1 MKEQQLRKIM
11 HEILNHKDYGK
22 RNPIDIGGKLGYSPN
37 EILEAM
43 NMPNMEKKEEE
54 KKEYL
59 LLNSG
64 QVVAFDLL
72 KRKASVV
79 KTLDEN
85 VDANI
90 KNGILIWTN
99 AKGRFE
105 SATELYWENFK
116 TGDKGEFPL
125 EKLKKEAPTED
136 FREILNKKFGIGK
149 FYVLSDGVMVDAGFG
164 GIYKINFKGDFYKLN
179 QEIRRMDVVIE
190 TDKKIYIASNYEV
203 WSMKKDLS
211 ETKKICKYSADDNT
225 TVAML
230 ECVENSVFLHVFKEG
245 WNSYYHRYNITEDS
259 MQSLNEYPF
268 LSGKFSSKIAFMS
281 NPEEI
286 VTTENYV
293 AIKNAIYPRTS
304 SSAVWGK
311 NDSMT
316 FLRNTV
322 HIYQDDIILGE
333 IKKMG
338 EKNQPEITMFD
349 LRKSRLP
356 LFFEVRE

>member
-22 RNPIDIGGKLGYSPN
+22 RNPIDIGDELGYSPN

-125 EKLKKEAPTED
+125 EKLEKEIQRYDED
-136 FREILNKKFGIGK
+136 FSIAIGSYD
-149 FYVLSDGVMVDAGFG
+149 FFALSDGVLVELGFRK
-164 GIYKINFKGDFYKLN
+164 IYKIDFKGNFYKVE
-179 QEIRRMDVVIE
+179 QELFGMDVVIE
-190 TDKKIYIASNYEV
+190 TSKKIFIANNYEV

-211 ETKKICKYSADDNT
+211 GVKKICKYSADDNT

-230 ECVENSVFLHVFKEG
+230 ECVEDSVFLHVFKEG

-268 LSGKFSSKIAFMS
+268 LSGKFSSKIAFMA

-322 HIYQDDIILGE
+322 HVYQDDIILGE

-338 EKNQPEITMFD
+338 EKKQPEIAMFD
-349 LRKSRLP
+349 LKKSRSP
-356 LFFEVRE
+356 IFFEVRE

>member
-11 HEILNHKDYGK
+11 NEILNHEDYGK
-22 RNPIDIGGKLGYSPN
+22 RNPIDIGGELGYSPN

-79 KTLDEN
+79 KKLDEN
-85 VDANI
+85 VDASI
-90 KNGILIWTN
+90 KNGILVWTN
-99 AKGRFE
+99 AHDHYERARK
-105 SATELYWENFK
+105 LYWEKLESNE
-116 TGDKGEFPL
+116 TGEFPL
-125 EKLKKEAPTED
+125 EQLEKEIQKYDED
-136 FREILNKKFGIGK
+136 FGIAFGSYD
-149 FYVLSDGVMVDAGFG
+149 FFALSDGVLVDVGFRE
-164 GIYKINFKGDFYKLN
+164 IYKINFKGDFYKLN

-211 ETKKICKYSADDNT
+211 ETKKICKYSADDNR

-230 ECVENSVFLHVFKEG
+230 ECVEDSVFLHVFKEG
-245 WNSYYHRYNITEDS
+245 WNSYYYRYNITEDS

-293 AIKNAIYPRTS
+293 ATKNAIYPRTS
-304 SSAVWGK
+304 SSAVWEK
-311 NDSMT
+311 MT
-316 FLRNTV
+316 V
-322 HIYQDDIILGE
+322 
-333 IKKMG
+333 
-338 EKNQPEITMFD
+338 
-349 LRKSRLP
+349 
-356 LFFEVRE
+356 

>member
-11 HEILNHKDYGK
+11 NEILNHEDYGK
-22 RNPIDIGGKLGYSPN
+22 RNPIDIGGELGYSPN

-85 VDANI
+85 VDASI

-105 SATELYWENFK
+105 KATELYWENFK
-116 TGDKGEFPL
+116 TGGKGEFPL
-125 EKLKKEAPTED
+125 EKLKKETPTED
-136 FREILNKKFGIGK
+136 FFGILNKKFGIGK

-179 QEIRRMDVVIE
+179 QEIRRMNVVIE

-230 ECVENSVFLHVFKEG
+230 ECVEDSVFLHVFKEG

-268 LSGKFSSKIAFMS
+268 LSGKFSDKIAFMA

-293 AIKNAIYPRTS
+293 ATKNAVYPRTS

-316 FLRNTV
+316 FFRNTV
-322 HIYQDDIILGE
+322 HIYQEDIILGE

-338 EKNQPEITMFD
+338 ENKQPEIAMFD
-349 LRKSRLP
+349 LKKSKSP
-356 LFFEVRE
+356 IFFEVRE

>member
-1 MKEQQLRKIM
+1 MKEQKLRKIM
-11 HEILNHKDYGK
+11 NEILNHKDYGK
-22 RNPIDIGGKLGYSPN
+22 RNPIDIGGELGYSPN

-85 VDANI
+85 VKAEI
-90 KNGILIWTN
+90 KNGLLIWTN

-105 SATELYWENFK
+105 KATELYWENFK
-116 TGDKGEFPL
+116 TGDKGEFQL
-125 EKLKKEAPTED
+125 EKLKRETPTED
-136 FREILNKKFGIGK
+136 FFGILNKKFGIGK
-149 FYVLSDGVMVDAGFG
+149 FYVLSDGVMVDAGFRE
-164 GIYKINFKGDFYKLN
+164 IYKIDFKGNFYKLN
-179 QEIRRMDVVIE
+179 QEIFGMDVVIE
-190 TDKKIYIASNYEV
+190 TSKKIYIANNYEV

-211 ETKKICKYSADDNT
+211 GIKKICKYSADDNR

-230 ECVENSVFLHVFKEG
+230 ECVEDSVFLHVFKEG
-245 WNSYYHRYNITEDS
+245 WNSYYYRYDITEDG

-268 LSGKFSSKIAFMS
+268 LSGKFSSKIAFMA

-293 AIKNAIYPRTS
+293 ATENVIYPRTS
-304 SSAVWGK
+304 SSTVWGK

-322 HIYQDDIILGE
+322 HIYQEDIIG
-333 IKKMG
+333 
-338 EKNQPEITMFD
+338 NC
-349 LRKSRLP
+349 
-356 LFFEVRE
+356 

>member
-11 HEILNHKDYGK
+11 NEILNHEDYGK
-22 RNPIDIGGKLGYSPN
+22 RNPIDIGGELGYSPN

-85 VDANI
+85 VDASI

-105 SATELYWENFK
+105 KATELYWENFK
-116 TGDKGEFPL
+116 TGGKGEFPL
-125 EKLKKEAPTED
+125 EKLEQETSMENPWG
-136 FREILNKKFGIGK
+136 ILNKKFGISR
-149 FYVLSDGVMVDAGFG
+149 FHVLSDGVLVDVQFG
-164 GIYKINFKGDFYKLN
+164 EIYKMDFKGNFYKLN
-179 QEIRRMDVVIE
+179 QEIDKMNVVIE
-190 TDKKIYIASNYEV
+190 TGKKIFIADMFKV
-203 WSMKKDLS
+203 WSMNKDLS
-211 ETKKICKYSADDNT
+211 GIKKICKYSADDNR
-225 TVAML
+225 TVNML
-230 ECVENSVFLHVFKEG
+230 ECVEDSVFLHVFKEG
-245 WNSYYHRYNITEDS
+245 WNSYYYRYDITEDN

-268 LSGKFSSKIAFMS
+268 LSGKFSSPISYIAG
-281 NPEEI
+281 PEEI
-286 VTTENYV
+286 ITTENYV
-293 AIKNAIYPRTS
+293 STKNAIYPRTS

-311 NDSMT
+311 NDSTT

-322 HIYQDDIILGE
+322 HIYQEDIILGE

-338 EKNQPEITMFD
+338 EKKQPKIAMFD
-349 LRKSRLP
+349 LKKSKSP
-356 LFFEVRE
+356 IFFEVRE

>member
-1 MKEQQLRKIM
+1 MKEQKLRKIM
-11 HEILNHKDYGK
+11 NEILNHKDYGK
-22 RNPIDIGGKLGYSPN
+22 RNPIDIGGELGYSPN

-85 VDANI
+85 VDASI
-90 KNGILIWTN
+90 KNGILVWTN
-99 AKGRFE
+99 AHDHYEGARK
-105 SATELYWENFK
+105 LYWEK
-116 TGDKGEFPL
+116 LESKETGEFPIEKL
-125 EKLKKEAPTED
+125 EKEIQKYDED
-136 FREILNKKFGIGK
+136 FGIAIGSYD
-149 FYVLSDGVMVDAGFG
+149 FFALSDGVLVDVGFRE
-164 GIYKINFKGDFYKLN
+164 IYKIDFKGNFYKLN
-179 QEIRRMDVVIE
+179 QEIRRMNVVIE

-211 ETKKICKYSADDNT
+211 GTKKICKYSADDNT

-230 ECVENSVFLHVFKEG
+230 ECVEDSVFLHVFKEG

-259 MQSLNEYPF
+259 MQNLNEYPF
-268 LSGKFSSKIAFMS
+268 LSGKFSSKIAFMA

-316 FLRNTV
+316 FFRNTV

-333 IKKMG
+333 IIKMG
-338 EKNQPEITMFD
+338 EKKQPEIAMFD
-349 LRKSRLP
+349 LKKSKSP
-356 LFFEVRE
+356 IFFEVRE

>member
-11 HEILNHKDYGK
+11 NEILNHKDYGK
-22 RNPIDIGGKLGYSPN
+22 RNPIDIGGELGYSPN

-85 VDANI
+85 VEAEI
-90 KNGILIWTN
+90 KNEILVWTN

-105 SATELYWENFK
+105 QVTNLYWENLK
-116 TGDKGEFPL
+116 TGEKGEFQL
-125 EKLKKEAPTED
+125 EKLKSIAKLAL
-136 FREILNKKFGIGK
+136 INI
-149 FYVLSDGVMVDAGFG
+149 YILSDGILITGMGLS
-164 GIYKINFKGDFYKLN
+164 GIYKLDFKGDLYKLD
-179 QEIRRMDVVIE
+179 QEIRTMNIAIE
-190 TDKKIYIASNYEV
+190 TSKKIFIANNYEV

-211 ETKKICKYSADDNT
+211 GVKKICKYSADDNT

-230 ECVENSVFLHVFKEG
+230 ECVEDSVFLHVFKEG

-268 LSGKFSSKIAFMS
+268 LSGKFSSKIAFMA

-338 EKNQPEITMFD
+338 EKKQPEIAMFD
-349 LRKSRLP
+349 LKKSRSP
-356 LFFEVRE
+356 IFFEVRE

>member
-11 HEILNHKDYGK
+11 NEILNHKDYGK
-22 RNPIDIGGKLGYSPN
+22 RNPIDIGGELGYSPN

-79 KTLDEN
+79 KTLDKN

-105 SATELYWENFK
+105 KATELYWENFK

-125 EKLKKEAPTED
+125 EKLEQETSRND
-136 FREILNKKFGIGK
+136 FLGILNQKFGIRK
-149 FYVLSDGVMVDAGFG
+149 FYVLSDGVILDVGFNKV
-164 GIYKINFKGDFYKLN
+164 YKIDFKGNFYKLN
-179 QEIRRMDVVIE
+179 QEIQGIDVVIE
-190 TDKKIYIASNYEV
+190 TSKKIYIANNYEV
-203 WSMKKDLS
+203 LSMKKDLS
-211 ETKKICKYSADDNT
+211 EIKRICKYSADDKT
-225 TVAML
+225 MVAML
-230 ECVENSVFLHVFKEG
+230 ERVEDSVFLHVFKEG
-245 WNSYYHRYNITEDS
+245 WNSYYYRYNIIEDS

-268 LSGKFSSKIAFMS
+268 LSGSFSDKIAFMA

-293 AIKNAIYPRTS
+293 AIKNAIYPKTS
-304 SSAVWGK
+304 SSSVWGK

-322 HIYQDDIILGE
+322 HIYQEDLILGE
-333 IKKMG
+333 IRKMG
-338 EKNQPEITMFD
+338 ATNQIEVAMFD
-349 LRKSRLP
+349 LKKSNSP
-356 LFFEVRE
+356 IFFPVIK

>member
-22 RNPIDIGGKLGYSPN
+22 RNPIDIGDELGYSPN

-43 NMPNMEKKEEE
+43 NMPNMEEKEEE

-125 EKLKKEAPTED
+125 EKLEKEIQRYDED
-136 FREILNKKFGIGK
+136 FSIAIGSYD
-149 FYVLSDGVMVDAGFG
+149 FFALSDGVLVELGFRK
-164 GIYKINFKGDFYKLN
+164 IYKIDFKGNFYKVE
-179 QEIRRMDVVIE
+179 QELFGMDVVIE
-190 TDKKIYIASNYEV
+190 TSKKIFIANNYEV

-211 ETKKICKYSADDNT
+211 GVKKICKYSADDNT

-230 ECVENSVFLHVFKEG
+230 ECVEDSVFLHVFKEG

-268 LSGKFSSKIAFMS
+268 LSGKFSSKIAFMA

-322 HIYQDDIILGE
+322 HVYQDDIILGE

-338 EKNQPEITMFD
+338 EKKQPEIAMFD
-349 LRKSRLP
+349 LKKSRSP
-356 LFFEVRE
+356 IFFEVRE